1 MSSYPGSM
9 KGRSTGNT
17 VPETGPAG
25 RGAPGMTASKAPQ
38 PADAAPAAQRRRRR
52 PAVRRIVHVVLF
64 VALAVGVFGLLPR
77 LGGLTRDA
85 AELRHARPAFVV
97 AAVVAQA
104 ISLACYA
111 LLYRRV
117 LASLGARL
125 PFWVAARVTMASFLV
140 SHVTPGGH
148 RKRPPHHARWAG
160 SSGSHTGGHHGRLRR
175 TPANGGACR
184 SRLPDCELLAAA

>member
-9 KGRSTGNT
+9 KVRSTGNT
-17 VPETGPAG
+17 VGERGRSG
-25 RGAPGMTASKAPQ
+25 RGAPGMTASKASQ

-64 VALAVGVFGLLPR
+64 VALAAGVFGLLPR

-117 LASLGARL
+117 VAPLSAPL
-125 PFWVAARVTMASFLV
+125 PLLWAAP
-140 SHVTPGGH
+140 VTPSAC
-148 RKRPPHHARWAG
+148 P
-160 SSGSHTGGHHGRLRR
+160 LVRR
-175 TPANGGACR
+175 T
-184 SRLPDCELLAAA
+184 S

>member
-9 KGRSTGNT
+9 KVRSTGNT
-17 VPETGPAG
+17 VGGRGGGG
-25 RGAPGMTASKAPQ
+25 RGARGMTASKASQ

-64 VALAVGVFGLLPR
+64 VALAAGVFGLLPR

-111 LLYRRV
+111 LLYRRGV
-117 LASLGARL
+117 RPLRARPALSGA
-125 PFWVAARVTMASFLV
+125 A
-140 SHVTPGGH
+140 
-148 RKRPPHHARWAG
+148 
-160 SSGSHTGGHHGRLRR
+160 
-175 TPANGGACR
+175 PA
-184 SRLPDCELLAAA
+184 